1 MPLGTEGVGRFFG
14 ALGGSK
20 ALRERAASLGR
31 QDAMREALT
40 NAQIGNTQNEAALKG
55 VKLDALDPATL
66 GAAMAGIGVDPSQT
80 SGAAGL
86 VRSGQNVNQ
95 VGDFMGKLLQ
105 QAQLRQA
112 RDAFANGN
120 PNAANEALT
129 VANGKPVD
137 LSKIVDGV
145 SFNPNVTPDQNQFD
159 PTQVGQAM
167 IAARMAQAGAS
178 NASAANSY
186 AGAAQKNALTPLQV
200 QKLGMEV
207 AGSGVGKVTPTA
219 LPMNVAGAL
228 LGKVHDTD
236 GVATADPEAYQQFL
250 TWQAGMA
257 KTDPRF
263 LNSSYAATQYPAHA
277 PVGSKLATIGTNKA
291 GQPNVTSSPLAP
303 QGAVAITPEYIAAQL
318 AGAVPDTGVPAGQAL
333 DTTGEGDM
341 PTDTATSP
349 ADAPSHGY
357 ATPKS
362 EAEYKA
368 LPPGTQY
375 MHPDGTLRIKGAN

>member
-1 MPLGTEGVGRFFG
+1 MGTEGVGRFFG

-40 NAQIGNTQNEAALKG
+40 NAQIGNTRADEGLKQ

-66 GAAMAGIGVDPSQT
+66 GAAMASLGVDPSQT

-105 QAQLRQA
+105 QAALRKA
-112 RDAFANGN
+112 RDAMANGD
-120 PNAANEALT
+120 PNAANQSLAI
-129 VANGKPVD
+129 ANGKPID
-137 LSKIVDGV
+137 LTKIADGT
-145 SFNPNVTPDQNQFD
+145 SYNPNVTPDQNTFD
-159 PTQVGQAM
+159 PTAVGQAL
-167 IAARMAQAGAS
+167 IGARNAQASASDAAAGEHSAHAKLFDTQTAAGGFNPNGGA
-178 NASAANSY
+178 
-186 AGAAQKNALTPLQV
+186 
-200 QKLGMEV
+200 
-207 AGSGVGKVTPTA
+207 GKITPTA

-250 TWQAGMA
+250 TWQGKMA
-257 KTDPRF
+257 ETDPRY
-263 LNSSYAATQYPAHA
+263 LNSSYAATQYPTQA

-291 GQPNVTSSPLAP
+291 GQPNVTSAPLAP
-303 QGAVAITPEYIAAQL
+303 EGVSADFMAAIQDARDN
-318 AGAVPDTGVPAGQAL
+318 AGGQQPDTSAV
-333 DTTGEGDM
+333 DTGADPGYEGGESNGG
-341 PTDTATSP
+341 TK
-349 ADAPSHGY
+349 GY
-357 ATPKS
+357 ATPKT

-375 MHPDGTLRIKGAN
+375 MHPDGTLRIKGEN

>member
-1 MPLGTEGVGRFFG
+1 MPMGTEGVGRFFG

-20 ALRERAASLGR
+20 AMRERAASLGR
-31 QDAMREALT
+31 QDAMRAALT
-40 NAQIGNTQNEAALKG
+40 DAQIGNTQAEGDLRRIK
-55 VKLDALDPATL
+55 VDALDPEAI
-66 GAAMAGIGVDPSQT
+66 AASLIGLGVDPSQAP
-80 SGAAGL
+80 GAGGL
-86 VRSGQNVNQ
+86 VRAGQNVSQ

-137 LSKIVDGV
+137 LSKVVDGV
-145 SFNPNVTPDQNQFD
+145 SFNPNVTPDKNQFD

-186 AGAAQKNALTPLQV
+186 AGADQKRTLTPLQAAR
-200 QKLGMEV
+200 LE
-207 AGSGVGKVTPTA
+207 AGPTGSIGKPTA

-250 TWQAGMA
+250 TWQAEMA

-263 LNSSYAATQYPAHA
+263 LNSSYAATQYPTRA
-277 PVGSKLATIGTNKA
+277 PIGSKLATIGTNKA

-303 QGAVAITPEYIAAQL
+303 EGISADFAAAIQNARDNAPGQQ
-318 AGAVPDTGVPAGQAL
+318 PDTSALPPESGVVREASKPAA
-333 DTTGEGDM
+333 DTK
-341 PTDTATSP
+341 
-349 ADAPSHGY
+349 GY
-357 ATPKS
+357 ATPKT

-375 MHPDGTLRIKGAN
+375 MHPDGTLRIKGEN